1 LSAATDNPHA
11 HAHHARL
18 VAVLGGPA
26 LGRLRARLR
35 TRLERGAP
43 LSGRMTLEAPSPDE
57 RSAIERLFG
66 RISRGRDLQVDLDR
80 LAAILGNAE
89 LGLDLA
95 AAVVALEGPVENR
108 ASLEAETARGW
119 EAVVAEAEAALGPG
133 STSTSTSISISTSIS
148 PWSGWLENLEQ
159 TGLCRR
165 LSGGDPEA
173 GAALLTA
180 AVAVLRRLPAEAI
193 PLAELAAAVAGDS
206 HALDLGA
213 PLSTLVLRAVAVRN
227 GHAHPEDADQRRAAW
242 AAVGVLADELSAPAL
257 LLNLGAAPSNPTGR
271 ALLLAQE
278 AGEPYRLSTRQLL
291 RTPPDFASATIPG
304 GVVFVCENPSVVAA
318 AANRLGR
325 ACRPLLCTEGQPK
338 TALRLLLGRL
348 TAAGARLAYHG
359 DFDWPGLQIANGLVE
374 RFGAIPWR
382 MGVRDYEQA
391 PAGAP
396 LAGPAVTPSWD
407 ATLGQAMRARG
418 CSVHEEAVL
427 AVLLSDL
434 AHSTL
439 PALLEPGRPP
449 PTSRPEASS
458 CDSEDPPGTPPSS
471 ERPPSG

>member
-1 LSAATDNPHA
+1 LTAANDVRLG
-11 HAHHARL
+11 RL

-26 LGRLRARLR
+26 LARLRARLR
-35 TRLERGAP
+35 TRLERGAA
-43 LSGRMTLEAPSPDE
+43 LTGRLTLEAPTPEE

-80 LAAILGNAE
+80 LAAIVSNAE
-89 LGLDLA
+89 LGLDLP
-95 AAVVALEGPVENR
+95 AAVVALEGPVEDR
-108 ASLEAETARGW
+108 AGLEAETARRW
-119 EAVVAEAEAALGPG
+119 RAVVAA
-133 STSTSTSISISTSIS
+133 TS

-165 LSGGDPEA
+165 LSAGDPDT
-173 GAALLTA
+173 GSALLTA
-180 AVAVLRRLPAEAI
+180 AVAVLRRLPAEAV

-213 PLSTLVLRAVAVRN
+213 PLATLVLRAVAVRN
-227 GHAHPEDADQRRAAW
+227 GHGHPEDADQRRAAW

-257 LLNLGAAPSNPTGR
+257 LLNLGAIPTNHTGR
-271 ALLLAQE
+271 AMLLAQE

-291 RTPPDFASATIPG
+291 RAPPDFAPIAG

-359 DFDWPGLQIANGLVE
+359 DFDWPGVQIANGLVQ
-374 RFGAIPWR
+374 RFGAAPWR
-382 MGVRDYEQA
+382 MGARDYEQA

-396 LAGPAVTPSWD
+396 LVGPTVTPCWD
-407 ATLGQAMRARG
+407 AALGQAMRTRG
-418 CSVHEEAVL
+418 CSVHEEAVV
-427 AVLLSDL
+427 ADLLSDL
-434 AHSTL
+434 TPSAR
-439 PALLEPGRPP
+439 PALLEPIRG
-449 PTSRPEASS
+449 
-458 CDSEDPPGTPPSS
+458 
-471 ERPPSG
+471 

>member
-1 LSAATDNPHA
+1 LTAADDERLARLP
-11 HAHHARL
+11 RL

-26 LGRLRARLR
+26 LARLRARLR
-35 TRLERGAP
+35 TRLERGAA
-43 LSGRMTLEAPSPDE
+43 LTGRLTLEAPSPEE

-80 LAAILGNAE
+80 LSAILGNAE

-95 AAVVALEGPVENR
+95 SAVVALEGPVEDR
-108 ASLEAETARGW
+108 AGLEAATARRW
-119 EAVVAEAEAALGPG
+119 KTVVAEAEAALGPG
-133 STSTSTSISISTSIS
+133 STS

-165 LSGGDPEA
+165 LSAGDPDT

-180 AVAVLRRLPAEAI
+180 AVAVLRRLPADAV

-213 PLSTLVLRAVAVRN
+213 PLATLVLRAVAVRN

-242 AAVGVLADELSAPAL
+242 DAVGVLADELSAPAL
-257 LLNLGAAPSNPTGR
+257 LLNLGAIPSNPTGR
-271 ALLLAQE
+271 AMLLAQD

-291 RTPPDFASATIPG
+291 RTPPDFAPPIVG

-348 TAAGARLAYHG
+348 TAAGARIAYHG
-359 DFDWPGLQIANGLVE
+359 DFDWPGLQIANGLIQ

-382 MGVRDYEQA
+382 MGARDYEQA

-396 LAGPAVTPSWD
+396 LAGTAVTPCWD
-407 ATLGQAMRARG
+407 AALGQAMRARG

-427 AVLLSDL
+427 ADLLSDL
-434 AHSTL
+434 APSAGPT
-439 PALLEPGRPP
+439 GR
-449 PTSRPEASS
+449 T
-458 CDSEDPPGTPPSS
+458 
-471 ERPPSG
+471 